1 MVLLAKGIIVFWPI
15 ENKSNTF
22 DKSMIHFDAIFLVD
36 DDPINNLIN
45 KRLLKK
51 MNFSENIYEFLEA
64 EQALENI
71 AQIPS
76 DSSIMVFLDINMP
89 VMNGWEFLNQYLE
102 KFQNRKDK
110 IVILSSSIDYQ
121 DRQRAFDYEVVS
133 GFLEKPL
140 TLDKIN
146 LQIQKYLK

>member
-1 MVLLAKGIIVFWPI
+1 
-15 ENKSNTF
+15 
-22 DKSMIHFDAIFLVD
+22 MIHFDAIFLVD